1 MGNNALATPSVCFYD
16 SGYSAFPMDIVVP
29 SHAVKQFTNSIVA
42 LSKISSSIYL
52 EFDRALGLWLRS
64 LNDAKSAYAELHYA
78 PNFFERC
85 TAPPTQLGRNERK
98 RKHGGQGNKQ
108 HHNDDNEDAEDN
120 DTNDPSRFTCRLAVK
135 ALSPIFR
142 PRKYLQQLRITT
154 TTASDQIPCLKFEFT
169 IQKPTTLCTIVH
181 RIRYADAVGVVTAVA
196 NTDESSEIVASPK
209 IFSSLLEP
217 LTRLPEVALIVR
229 KTGSVSACSFHHTD
243 ATLIANAENDQN
255 HNIPTNNNAILQAST
270 ASLLKSETAC
280 SSDEFLEFDFVSNRD
295 TDQDPSL
302 PDNVNDEVILV
313 FAIKESKS
321 FLQFCSSIPELAVHV
336 YFDWGGKPMVWKAAS
351 EEASSSSS
359 WEVQWV
365 LATLDHRLLTSLRT
379 VASES

>member
-1 MGNNALATPSVCFYD
+1 
-16 SGYSAFPMDIVVP
+16 
-29 SHAVKQFTNSIVA
+29 
-42 LSKISSSIYL
+42 L
-52 EFDRALGLWLRS
+52 EFDRTLGLWLRS
-64 LNDAKSAYAELHYA
+64 LNDAKSAYAELHYE

-85 TAPPTQLGRNERK
+85 TAPPSKLMRNQRK
-98 RKHGGQGNKQ
+98 RKHGGGQGNK
-108 HHNDDNEDAEDN
+108 HNLNNDDNNDDDDEDA
-120 DTNDPSRFTCRLAVK
+120 NDPSRFTCRLAVK

-154 TTASDQIPCLKFEFT
+154 TTASEEIPCLKFEFT
-169 IQKPTTLCTIVH
+169 IHKPTTLCTIVH

-196 NTDESSEIVASPK
+196 NTDDSSEIVASPK

-217 LTRLPEVALIVR
+217 LTRMPEVALIVR
-229 KTGSVSACSFHHTD
+229 KTGSISACSFHHTD
-243 ATLIANAENDQN
+243 ATMTTNAQNDQN
-255 HNIPTNNNAILQAST
+255 NNIPTNNNAILQASA

-295 TDQDPSL
+295 TDQDSSL

-313 FAIKESKS
+313 FTIKECKS

-336 YFDWGGKPMVWKAAS
+336 YFDWGGKPMVWKAS

-359 WEVQWV
+359 SWKVQWV

-379 VASES
+379 VAPE